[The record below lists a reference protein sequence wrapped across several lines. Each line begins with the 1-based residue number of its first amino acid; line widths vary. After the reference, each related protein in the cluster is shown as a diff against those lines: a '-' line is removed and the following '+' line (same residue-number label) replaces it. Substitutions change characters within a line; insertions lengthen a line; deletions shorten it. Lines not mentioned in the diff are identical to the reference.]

1 MCPRDLDILSIASIN
16 QRNPRLRIV
25 SYSSQQISKKNSAIF
40 NRLRTLIFGALAVPL
55 AMSTSILFIEL
66 AHGGNASPLPR
77 PDHIVLVI
85 EENHAYSQIINS
97 PDALYINR
105 LAAQGALF
113 MQSFAIT
120 HPSQPNYLALFS
132 GSTQN
137 ITDNSCPHTLTTP
150 NLGHNLI
157 AAGLT
162 FAGYSED
169 LPSVGSIICSEGHY
183 ARKHNPWVNWQDSAT
198 NGLPVTTNL
207 SMTNFPT
214 EYNTLPT
221 VSIVV
226 PNQLNDMHNGKNSE
240 AIQAGDRW
248 LQTHLDAYVQWAQQ
262 HNSLLIVTWDED
274 NKKENNR
281 IATLF
286 IGPMVQ
292 AGRYEQRITHYNVLR
307 TIEKL
312 YGLSHSGASADT
324 TPIIQIWKSV
334 PRP

>member
-16 QRNPRLRIV
+16 PRNPRLTIV
-25 SYSSQQISKKNSAIF
+25 SYSSQEISKRRGAIS
-40 NRLRTLIFGALAVPL
+40 NRLRTLIFRTIAVPL
-55 AMSTSILFIEL
+55 AVAASIFSIEL
-66 AHGGNASPLPR
+66 AHGDNSFPLPR

-85 EENHAYSQIINS
+85 EENHAYNQIINS
-97 PDALYINR
+97 PDAPYINR

-113 MQSFAIT
+113 TQSFGIT

-132 GSTQN
+132 GSMQG
-137 ITDNSCPHTLTTP
+137 ITDNSCPHTFTTS

-169 LPSVGSIICSEGHY
+169 LPSIGSIICSRWLYE
-183 ARKHNPWVNWQDSAT
+183 RKHNPWVNWQNSVT
-198 NGLPVTTNL
+198 NGIPTTANLP
-207 SMTNFPT
+207 MTNFLT

-226 PNQLNDMHNGKNSE
+226 PNQLNDMHNGKDSE
-240 AIQAGDRW
+240 MIQAGDRW
-248 LQTHLDAYVQWAQQ
+248 LQAHLDAYVQWAQQ

-274 NKKENNR
+274 NGKENNR
-281 IATLF
+281 IVTLF
-286 IGPMVQ
+286 VGPMVQ
-292 AGRYEQRITHYNVLR
+292 AGRYGQRVTHYNILR
-307 TIEKL
+307 TIENL
-312 YGLSHSGASADT
+312 YGLSHSGASAVA
-324 TPIIQIWKSV
+324 TPITHIWKSA

>member
-16 QRNPRLRIV
+16 PRNPRLTAV
-25 SYSSQQISKKNSAIF
+25 SYSSQEISKRRSAIS
-40 NRLRTLIFGALAVPL
+40 NRLRTLIFRTIAVPL
-55 AMSTSILFIEL
+55 AMAVSIFSIEL
-66 AHGGNASPLPR
+66 AHGDNSFSLPR

-97 PDALYINR
+97 PDAPYINR

-113 MQSFAIT
+113 TQSFGIT

-132 GSTQN
+132 GSTQG
-137 ITDNSCPHTLTTP
+137 ITDNSCPHTFTTP
-150 NLGHNLI
+150 NLGQALQ

-162 FAGYSED
+162 FVGYSED
-169 LPSVGSIICSEGHY
+169 SPSIGSIICSEGHY
-183 ARKHNPWVNWQDSAT
+183 ARKHNPWVNWQDSAA
-198 NGLPVTTNL
+198 NGLPTTTNL
-207 SMTNFPT
+207 PMTNFPT
-214 EYNTLPT
+214 EYNTLST

-226 PNQLNDMHNGKNSE
+226 PNQMNDMHSGKDSE
-240 AIQAGDRW
+240 MIRAGDRW
-248 LQTHLDAYVQWAQQ
+248 LRDRLDAYVQWAQQ

-274 NKKENNR
+274 NGKENNR

-292 AGRYEQRITHYNVLR
+292 AGHYGQQITHYNVLR
-307 TIEKL
+307 TIGDL
-312 YGLSHSGASADT
+312 YGLSHSGASAVV
-324 TPIIQIWKSV
+324 TPIAHIWKSA